1 MAEKKERKP
10 KAAVKA
16 EEGLLVSA
24 AKAIGAT
31 AGKIAALAGAGPTPP
46 KNPKKP
52 KLAKKN
58 RSRMPR
64 KQKKAQQKSARG
76 HQS

>member
-1 MAEKKERKP
+1 MAEKKEKKP
-10 KAAVKA
+10 KAAVEP

-31 AGKIAALAGAGPTPP
+31 AGKIAGLAGAGPTPR

-58 RSRMPR
+58 KSRMPR

-76 HQS
+76 H